1 MTLFLHLSTMNF
13 VVDDDDIPEDD
24 VIIFS
29 ILYSCVT
36 VVFAMAVLSKF
47 LTNEF
52 RFGFRSALSLAVLF
66 LGEPLCQFFVKG
78 PLGVG
83 CFAAGCLLI
92 YSILP
97 ASHLPVGNKAVVIT
111 GCDSGFGNALVKKL
125 DAIGMH
131 VYAGCLDKDGP
142 GAVSLRH
149 TCSDRM
155 HLLQLDVTKDED
167 ISKAVEIVRLD
178 VGSEG
183 LWGLVNNA
191 GVCYFSELE
200 MTPEP
205 IMRKMFDVNLFGTVN
220 TTKAFLPLIRQA
232 KGRIVVVSS
241 VLGRISFEGY
251 GAYGMAKHALMAFSD
266 TLRQEMKKWSV
277 NVSIIE
283 PTGYRTGNVAESTLK
298 GRKEEI
304 WEKLDENAKATY
316 GLDYLDEIYSSLM
329 EQCKTFP
336 DDLTPVVR
344 AMRSGLLSKRPK
356 ERYPCGAGADIFTYV
371 MNLLPIWWGDTI
383 SLAMSPIPKS
393 SHPAAL
399 RNDQ

>member
-142 GAVSLRH
+142 GA
-149 TCSDRM
+149 
-155 HLLQLDVTKDED
+155 DED

-232 KGRIVVVSS
+232 KGRIVVVSR
-241 VLGRISFEGY
+241 RISFEGY

-283 PTGYRTGNVAESTLK
+283 PTGYRT

-356 ERYPCGAGADIFTYV
+356 ERYPCGAGADIF
-371 MNLLPIWWGDTI
+371 
-383 SLAMSPIPKS
+383 
-393 SHPAAL
+393 
-399 RNDQ
+399 